1 MAFIFIIMVH
11 EIVLSTQLT
20 VNNSRVFQNRPI
32 QCSGNMPSAR
42 IKQSTRQMLSW
53 PHNEAFSQ
61 VESVEKITA
70 MMTKSGT
77 FLIRDMLIM
86 ALG

>member
-20 VNNSRVFQNRPI
+20 VNNCRVFQNRPI
-32 QCSGNMPSAR
+32 QSSGNMPSAR
-42 IKQSTRQMLSW
+42 IKQRTRQVPSW
-53 PHNEAFSQ
+53 PHNEALSQ
-61 VESVEKITA
+61 VESAEKITA
-70 MMTKSGT
+70 MMTKIST